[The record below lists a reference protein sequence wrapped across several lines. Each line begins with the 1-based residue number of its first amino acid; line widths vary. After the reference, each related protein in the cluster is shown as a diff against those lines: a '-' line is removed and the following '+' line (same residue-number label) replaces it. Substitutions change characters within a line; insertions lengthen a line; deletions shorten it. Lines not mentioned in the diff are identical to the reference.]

1 MITCIRRQGQHKKGM
16 DEMEMEYYDAL
27 TDVCLKAI
35 KKNYDVPN
43 LSDERFG
50 LLLNAYNDAIQKIVD
65 SKIDKDELIEFYMKR
80 LDDYGDKYVTLVF
93 EESFVEEWIKENV
106 NDDGKK
112 VTVKEFVDSY
122 YTSDDVREMESDY
135 ELYKMRNS

>member
-1 MITCIRRQGQHKKGM
+1 M
-16 DEMEMEYYDAL
+16 DEMAVNEMEYYDAL

-35 KKNYDVPN
+35 KKNYDVTN

-65 SKIDKDELIEFYMKR
+65 SKIDKDELIEFYMER

-112 VTVKEFVDSY
+112 NDRKGIC
-122 YTSDDVREMESDY
+122 R
-135 ELYKMRNS
+135 

>member
-1 MITCIRRQGQHKKGM
+1 M
-16 DEMEMEYYDAL
+16 DEMTVNEMEYYDAL
-27 TDVCLKAI
+27 TDVCLKVI
-35 KKNYDVPN
+35 KKNYDVTN

-65 SKIDKDELIEFYMKR
+65 SKIDKDELIEFYMER

-93 EESFVEEWIKENV
+93 EESFVEEWIKEQV
-106 NDDGKK
+106 NDDGNKI
-112 VTVKEFVDSY
+112 TVKEFVDEY

-135 ELYKMRNS
+135 ELYKMRNN

>member
-1 MITCIRRQGQHKKGM
+1 M
-16 DEMEMEYYDAL
+16 DEMETGYYDAL

-65 SKIDKDELIEFYMKR
+65 SKIDKDELIEFYMER

-106 NDDGKK
+106 NDEGNKM
-112 VTVKEFVDSY
+112 TVKEFVDEY

-135 ELYKMRNS
+135 ELYKMKNNK

>member
-1 MITCIRRQGQHKKGM
+1 
-16 DEMEMEYYDAL
+16 MEYYDAL
-27 TDVCLKAI
+27 TDVCLMAI
-35 KKNYDVPN
+35 AKNYDVQN
-43 LSDERFG
+43 ISDERFG
-50 LLLNAYNDAIQKIVD
+50 LLLNQYNDAIQKIVD
-65 SKIDKDELIEFYMKR
+65 SKIDKDELIEFYMER

-112 VTVKEFVDSY
+112 MTVKEFVDEH
-122 YTSDDVREMESDY
+122 YTNDDVREMESDY

>member
-1 MITCIRRQGQHKKGM
+1 MAVNET
-16 DEMEMEYYDAL
+16 EYMDAL

-35 KKNYDVPN
+35 TKNYDVQN

-50 LLLNAYNDAIQKIVD
+50 LLLNAYNDAIQKILD
-65 SKIDKDELIEFYMKR
+65 SKIDKDELIEFYMER

-93 EESFVEEWIKENV
+93 EESFVEDWIKENV

>member
-1 MITCIRRQGQHKKGM
+1 MTVN
-16 DEMEMEYYDAL
+16 EMEYYDAL

-35 KKNYDVPN
+35 KKNYDVTN

-50 LLLNAYNDAIQKIVD
+50 LLFNAYNDAIQKIVD
-65 SKIDKDELIEFYMKR
+65 SKIDKDELIEFYMER

-93 EESFVEEWIKENV
+93 EESFVEDWIKERV
-106 NDDGKK
+106 NDDGDKM
-112 VTVKEFVDSY
+112 TVKEFIDEY

-135 ELYKMRNS
+135 ELYKMRNN

>member
-1 MITCIRRQGQHKKGM
+1 
-16 DEMEMEYYDAL
+16 MEIGYYDAL

-35 KKNYDVPN
+35 KKNYECAN
-43 LSDERFG
+43 LSDEKFG

-65 SKIDKDELIEFYMKR
+65 SKIDKDELIEFYMER

-106 NDDGKK
+106 NDDGEKM
-112 VTVKEFVDSY
+112 TVKEFVDEH
-122 YTSDDVREMESDY
+122 YTSDDVREM
-135 ELYKMRNS
+135 

>member
-1 MITCIRRQGQHKKGM
+1 M
-16 DEMEMEYYDAL
+16 DEMAVNETEYMDAL

-35 KKNYDVPN
+35 TKNYDVQN

-50 LLLNAYNDAIQKIVD
+50 LLLNAYNDAIQKILD
-65 SKIDKDELIEFYMKR
+65 SKIDKDELIEFYMER

-93 EESFVEEWIKENV
+93 EESFVEDWIKENV

>member
-1 MITCIRRQGQHKKGM
+1 MTVN
-16 DEMEMEYYDAL
+16 EMEYYDAL

-43 LSDERFG
+43 LSDEKFG

-65 SKIDKDELIEFYMKR
+65 SKIDKDELIEFYMER

-106 NDDGKK
+106 NDDGEKM
-112 VTVKEFVDSY
+112 TVKEFVDEH

-135 ELYKMRNS
+135 ELYKMRNN

>member
-1 MITCIRRQGQHKKGM
+1 
-16 DEMEMEYYDAL
+16 MEYYDAL

-35 KKNYDVPN
+35 KENYDVPN
-43 LSDERFG
+43 LSDEKFG

-65 SKIDKDELIEFYMKR
+65 SKIDKDELIEFYMER

-93 EESFVEEWIKENV
+93 EESFVEEWIKEQV
-106 NDDGKK
+106 NDDGNKI
-112 VTVKEFVDSY
+112 TVKEFVDEY

-135 ELYKMRNS
+135 ELYKMRNN

>member
-1 MITCIRRQGQHKKGM
+1 M
-16 DEMEMEYYDAL
+16 DEMEYYNAL

-35 KKNYDVPN
+35 RKNYDIHN

-50 LLLNAYNDAIQKIVD
+50 LLLNQYNDAIQKIVD
-65 SKIDKDELIEFYMKR
+65 SKIDKDELIEFFMER
-80 LDDYGDKYVTLVF
+80 LDDYGDRYVTLVF
-93 EESFVEEWIKENV
+93 EESFVEDWIKEHV
-106 NDDGKK
+106 NDNGDKM
-112 VTVKEFVDSY
+112 TVKEFVDEY